1 MAANVSSSQDLRF
14 KRLLYIGIAV
24 LVALVLVFG
33 VVYYRERYAT
43 PAGVTEAPTVAQQ
56 LEDQVKS
63 DPTNADARVLL
74 AQEYLANKRYDDA
87 IAQAQQ
93 IVQAYPK
100 ADGALLILGVAQN
113 LKGDAAAAIEPLQK
127 YIKKHKK
134 GKAAV
139 ADSTL
144 QAASYYLADSFLQ
157 LGRPADALT
166 PLKDALTINPS
177 DADSIYK
184 YGMALAGVGKHEE
197 ALKRFEAATM
207 LVPDYKEAYEGM
219 AASYEALGND
229 NEAAYATAMVAFA
242 EGDYKSA
249 RDQLQKVLEADK
261 DHAAALIGLGLS
273 LEQLGDLDAAKVA
286 LEKGLKLDARSV
298 AASQALGRIEAQQ
311 QAEQ

>member
-14 KRLLYIGIAV
+14 RRLLFIGIAV
-24 LVALVLVFG
+24 LVVLVVVFG

-43 PAGVTEAPTVAQQ
+43 PAGVTEAPTVAEQ
-56 LEDQVKS
+56 LEEQVKN

-74 AQEYLANKRYDDA
+74 AQEYLANKRFDDA

-93 IVQAYPK
+93 IVKAYPK

-113 LKGDAAAAIEPLQK
+113 LTGDPAASIEPLTQ

-139 ADSTL
+139 ADSSL
-144 QAASYYLADSFLQ
+144 QAASYYLADSYLQ
-157 LGRPADALT
+157 LGRPKDALA
-166 PLKDALTINPS
+166 PLKDALTINAS

-184 YGMALAGVGKHEE
+184 LGVALAAIGNHGE
-197 ALKRFEAATM
+197 ALKRFDTATL

-219 AASYEALGND
+219 AASYKALGQDND
-229 NEAAYATAMVAFA
+229 AAYATAMVSYAT
-242 EGDYKSA
+242 GDYESA
-249 RDQLQKVLEADK
+249 RDQLQKVLEANK
-261 DHAAALIGLGLS
+261 DHAPALIGLGLS
-273 LEQLGDLDAAKVA
+273 LEQLGDLEEAKVA
-286 LEKGLKLDARSV
+286 LERGLKLDARSV
-298 AASQALGRIEAQQ
+298 AASQALGRIEAQL